1 MVYEG
6 FWDLYCKKPATTD
19 LTAKK
24 LEGWVNK
31 ISLKTPTF
39 KQAQPT
45 APPAEA
51 GEGSV
56 APEDGAAEEGAAEAE
71 VRPSTEAAD
80 AELPDAPAL
89 RAIVRIRIP
98 LQKDEPPAEGEEGA
112 EVPEDQ
118 PSTSQKQE
126 EKKEDKAQQEIE
138 WADQVVP
145 IQTQAEGGAYQVY
158 VLHQLPQ
165 RLLRQTIVSAFRNFL
180 SKELDG
186 INEEEMML
194 QVESEAEEIE
204 KTFLTTFFSDIPHYD
219 FELN

>member
-1 MVYEG
+1 MV
-6 FWDLYCKKPATTD
+6 
-19 LTAKK
+19 
-24 LEGWVNK
+24 
-31 ISLKTPTF
+31 
-39 KQAQPT
+39 
-45 APPAEA
+45 
-51 GEGSV
+51 
-56 APEDGAAEEGAAEAE
+56 PEDGAAEEGAAEADA
-71 VRPSTEAAD
+71 RPSAAD

-98 LQKDEPPAEGEEGA
+98 LQKDEPPAEGEDGA
-112 EVPEDQ
+112 EAAEDQ
-118 PSTSQKQE
+118 PSTSHKQE